1 MSEITNKASYLKGLA
16 DGMKLDTN
24 TDEGKLLSAIIDAI
38 GDIAEE
44 IESFESETDF
54 IADKLDD
61 LEDVVEVIG
70 DTVFGEDDDEND
82 LYEIKCDNC
91 GQEIE
96 LTGEDLDDL
105 FEGNIECPNCGEKI
119 ELDLEGID
127 DCDCGCDHD
136 HDHE

>member
-70 DTVFGEDDDEND
+70 DTVFGEDGDEND

-105 FEGNIECPNCGEKI
+105 FDGNIECPNCGEKI

-136 HDHE
+136 HE

>member
-105 FEGNIECPNCGEKI
+105 FDGNIECPNCGEKI
-119 ELDLEGID
+119 ELDLEGTD

>member
-38 GDIAEE
+38 GDIAAE

-105 FEGNIECPNCGEKI
+105 FDENIECPNCGEKI

>member
-96 LTGEDLDDL
+96 LTGEDLEDL
-105 FEGNIECPNCGEKI
+105 FDGKNECPNCGEKI